1 MLRVLARIL
10 LTALLATVPL
20 GEAAG
25 ATHADD
31 DDARLEGNC
40 AGGLSW
46 KMEAKPDDGRIEI
59 KVEIDTRRSGRR
71 WSWVLK
77 HNGSVSDRG
86 TTRTRGSSGYFAVE
100 RLAVDV
106 SGPDTFR
113 FRATRKAAV
122 CVARVSL

>member
-1 MLRVLARIL
+1 MLRVLARTL
-10 LTALLATVPL
+10 LTALLATVPY

-25 ATHADD
+25 ASHADD
-31 DDARLEGNC
+31 DDARLEGTC
-40 AGGLSW
+40 AGGFSW

-59 KVEIDTRRSGRR
+59 KAEIDTRHSGRR

-86 TTRTRGSSGYFAVE
+86 TSRTRGSSGSFQVE

-106 SGPDTFR
+106 SGPDIFQ

-122 CVARVSL
+122 CVARVTL

>member
-1 MLRVLARIL
+1 MWRVLARTP
-10 LTALLATVPL
+10 LTALLAIVLFGGT
-20 GEAAG
+20 AG

-31 DDARLEGNC
+31 DGARLEGSC

-59 KVEIDTRRSGRR
+59 KAEIDTRRSGRR

-86 TTRTRGSSGYFAVE
+86 TSWTDQSSGSFEVE
-100 RLAVDV
+100 RLAVDIN
-106 SGPDTFR
+106 GTDIFR